1 MPFRIVSAP
10 SFFVGLAS
18 ATCWRREH
26 PEMDFWSVRA
36 RTTPEILGG
45 SKSGENQDQATR
57 RIDTTEAL
65 PSHVIAADSARW
77 CPMLPRPK

>member
-1 MPFRIVSAP
+1 MLFRIVSAP

-36 RTTPEILGG
+36 RTTPEIAGG
-45 SKSGENQDQATR
+45 SKPGKTKIKQRAASTPRKRFLAT
-57 RIDTTEAL
+57 
-65 PSHVIAADSARW
+65 
-77 CPMLPRPK
+77 